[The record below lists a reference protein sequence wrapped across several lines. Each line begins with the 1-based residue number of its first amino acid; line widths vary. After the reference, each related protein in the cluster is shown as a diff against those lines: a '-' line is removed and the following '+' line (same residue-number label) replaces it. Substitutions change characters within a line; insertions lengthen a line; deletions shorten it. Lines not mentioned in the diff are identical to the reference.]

1 MTPKDKAIELFDA
14 MGISIS
20 YLTNYTGGDDIP
32 VYTNPYTKKC
42 VLIAV
47 NEILMSEPLHPSDVD
62 WDDAGG
68 AHKYYYRA
76 QREEARK
83 FWNEVKAEIEKM

>member
-1 MTPKDKAIELFDA
+1 MTAKEKAIELMNA

-42 VLIAV
+42 ALVAV
-47 NEILMSEPLHPSDVD
+47 NEIYNLDLKV
-62 WDDAGG
+62 G
-68 AHKYYYRA
+68 AYLDTDPDKENYYSYW
-76 QREEARK
+76 ED
-83 FWNEVKAEIEKM
+83 VKAEIGKL

>member
-1 MTPKDKAIELFDA
+1 MTPRDKAIELFDA

-42 VLIAV
+42 ALIAV
-47 NEILMSEPLHPSDVD
+47 NEIIRNITSMNTDYETS
-62 WDDAGG
+62 WT
-68 AHKYYYRA
+68 YWT
-76 QREEARK
+76 Q
-83 FWNEVKAEIEKM
+83 VKAEIEKM

>member
-1 MTPKDKAIELFDA
+1 MTPRDKAIELFDA

-42 VLIAV
+42 ALIAV
-47 NEILMSEPLHPSDVD
+47 NEIIRNITSMNTDYETS
-62 WDDAGG
+62 
-68 AHKYYYRA
+68 
-76 QREEARK
+76 
-83 FWNEVKAEIEKM
+83 